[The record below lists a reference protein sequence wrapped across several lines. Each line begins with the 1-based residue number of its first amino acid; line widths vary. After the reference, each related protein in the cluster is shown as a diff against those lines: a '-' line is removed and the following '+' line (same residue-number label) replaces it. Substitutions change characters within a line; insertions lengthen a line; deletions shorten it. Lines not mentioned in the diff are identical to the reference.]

1 MKQGKKWFFTISP
14 CHIFQHRLCSHK
26 ALPWE
31 EKIKFFES
39 KHLGTRSLKGK
50 PRCHCLFAS
59 FVCSFVTYYA
69 ISWDLEEMF
78 KQSVSCD
85 FLIEFKHSMPDWVCC
100 ELKCITVFI
109 WLLLHQK
116 TLHNCWRGK
125 KKKIQEK
132 VEWWIR
138 ERCRV
143 KVYEKEIE
151 EILPSNQLY
160 DHCRET
166 YKYCKCITYVK
177 MCFEIGGFQTINNVL
192 SFGKDL

>member
-1 MKQGKKWFFTISP
+1 MKQEKKWFFTISP

-85 FLIEFKHSMPDWVCC
+85 FLIELKHSMPDWVCC
-100 ELKCITVFI
+100 ELKCIAVFI

-116 TLHNCWRGK
+116 MQTDVLDFFNVAQLLTREE
-125 KKKIQEK
+125 EK
-132 VEWWIR
+132 NTRKGQMVDKR
-138 ERCRV
+138 EMSS
-143 KVYEKEIE
+143 ESLWEGDWGNIAQQP
-151 EILPSNQLY
+151 IIWSLPGNLQ
-160 DHCRET
+160 
-166 YKYCKCITYVK
+166 
-177 MCFEIGGFQTINNVL
+177 VL
-192 SFGKDL
+192 